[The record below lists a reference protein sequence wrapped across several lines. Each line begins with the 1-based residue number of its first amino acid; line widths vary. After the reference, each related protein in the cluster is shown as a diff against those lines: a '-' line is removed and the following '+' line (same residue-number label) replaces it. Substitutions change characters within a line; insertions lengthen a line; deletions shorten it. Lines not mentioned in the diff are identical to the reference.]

1 MSLRVNKTALVVL
14 IILGIAVV
22 VSAIAVASWV
32 MNKEARARQFLEEAR
47 IMVADGQDDRAIIQY
62 MNVIKN
68 DPENVAAY
76 IEMADLHVKS
86 GDLNNAYHNYQIAS
100 EKDPKNVNVL
110 SKLSEC
116 YHIAAQWDD
125 VRRTAAR
132 IVSLAPGGADQARA
146 HHYLGQAYYVD
157 AEYGKA
163 AEQFKMA
170 AEYDPSNLD
179 AALALALIQAQHLD
193 QMNAAELT
201 VGTLLELSEDVS
213 REAARRAEAAVR
225 VAKFYAALKMSP
237 EALKHYQKALELQGD
252 DPRYWLAL
260 ADFYKRGGRDAES
273 LSNAENAYKKALE
286 VRPGDPDAIL
296 RLGLFYKEAGRNDR
310 VIEMFEKGVA
320 TTGARAYHQIFYQ
333 HLIEALLAQSD
344 IDGAWRRLVDLREIK
359 NADDIADYL
368 EGRICLV
375 QAVGVD
381 ENLLKAERLFSRVT
395 KAKPRFP
402 HAYYY
407 RGLCLAARG
416 MLDDAK
422 VEFQRAQA
430 LVAEFP
436 EATVALAETYMRTRE
451 FDKAILQAR
460 AILERHRDDFRANLI
475 IGRALLAQKNLTG
488 AHTFLEQARS
498 IQPASPEPYIA
509 LAGLYSERG
518 DWEEAVLVLDQAR
531 RTIDEPDRARTALAL
546 IQQRRG
552 QQGEAA
558 RIAYEL
564 ASEKPADSGAASF
577 YISVLW
583 RQGRAEDALDF
594 LASRLLEYPD
604 DPAYH
609 DLMGN
614 LKRSLGRNEDALESY
629 ARSLELSG
637 AGRDA
642 LAGSAETLVNL
653 GRYEQARE
661 KIRLLDQADPGSP
674 AVDLLEARILEE
686 EGKLDAAAALLHN
699 SLRQN
704 STNAQAH
711 YRLSILQKKRG
722 EPEKAIESLESAL
735 RYNPS
740 SVAARL
746 ALAELYYE
754 TRYFEDALREAT
766 LATQYSGDDPQAL
779 SRAIRIK
786 TGSLVENQRIDD
798 AISEWAKLPSEI
810 QDDGYYALRLGYLH
824 LMNGQ
829 LDDADESFRKAAS
842 LMPPAAAIEGLA
854 RIHMV
859 RDEYDSAL
867 AQVKAGL
874 DADPREGTRLRLLQI
889 EAAVYLAQ
897 GRREEALATVSLTLE
912 AAGADPLLLVQA
924 GDAFLALGELE
935 RAVEAYQKATT
946 SPGAADVATR
956 RLIAAL
962 HESGRFDEASAVAD
976 ELLKKDPNDFKAL
989 VLKGKILLATSKP
1002 AEASGLLERALAAS
1016 DVPDRE
1022 SAAARFL
1029 LGQAYYGS
1037 GLLPAAETQLRRALA
1052 QEPGFNQARL
1062 LLAEVML
1069 RTGSFERA
1077 ATAARIVVENE
1088 PDNARAW
1095 AIKADAAKLSGNIE
1109 DSIGDYKK
1117 ALELER
1123 NTATLLALMDAL
1135 GRLERQSEADKVL
1148 EDYVSQDPTDAATV
1162 WMLAKLYESRG
1173 RLPDAEAVL
1182 ETALAADSSALTL
1195 RSLLADVYR
1204 KQGKLSDAEA
1214 LLVKSVEENPS
1225 PEAYRV
1231 LAALYAIEG
1240 RNDKAQ
1246 AAFRGGIEAYPAYLN
1261 NYADLADLISTKED
1275 FAGGV
1280 AVLRGGIEANPDDEG
1295 FYAALASFY
1304 IRLERGG
1311 DAESLIEQTLSEK
1324 PLFSALA
1331 CTLGD
1336 WRLVSGRPDEALE
1349 VYEHALKFASGDV
1362 RARAANAVAWVLA
1375 EKGTDLRR
1383 AVELASEAILLR
1395 PDNPAIL
1402 DTLGWAFYKSAQYNK
1417 AVANLARAVEL
1428 SNEPPADTLYHLAL
1442 AYREAGM
1449 LANAQEAARRALA
1462 ADASLA
1468 GDEDIE
1474 ALMALE

>member
-1 MSLRVNKTALVVL
+1 MSLRVNRTALVVL
-14 IILGIAVV
+14 IILGIALV
-22 VSAIAVASWV
+22 VSAVAVASWV
-32 MNKEARARQFLEEAR
+32 MNREARAKQFLEEAR
-47 IMVADGQDDRAIIQY
+47 AMAAEGQDDRAIIQY

-76 IEMADLHVKS
+76 IELADLHVKN
-86 GDLNNAYHNYQIAS
+86 GDLNNAYRYYQTAS
-100 EKDPKNVNVL
+100 QKDPKNVDVL
-110 SKLSEC
+110 SKLTEC
-116 YHIAAQWDD
+116 YHIATQWDD

-132 IVSLAPGGADQARA
+132 IVSLAPGGAAQARA

-157 AEYGKA
+157 AEYEKA
-163 AEQFKMA
+163 AEQFRMA

-179 AALALALIQAQHLD
+179 AILALALIQAQYLD
-193 QMNAAELT
+193 RMDAAELT
-201 VGTLLELSEDVS
+201 VRTLLEVSEDGS

-225 VAKFYAALKMSP
+225 AAKFYAALKRSP
-237 EALKHYQKALELQGD
+237 DALKYYRKALELQGD
-252 DPRYWLAL
+252 DPQYWLAL
-260 ADFYKRGGRDAES
+260 GDFYKRGGRDAES
-273 LSNAENAYKKALE
+273 LSNVENAYKKALE

-296 RLGLFYKEAGRNDR
+296 SLGLFHKEAGRNDR
-310 VIEMFEKGVA
+310 VIEMFEKGIA
-320 TTGARAYHQIFYQ
+320 APDARAYHQLFYQ

-344 IDGAWRRLVDLREIK
+344 VDGAWSRLVDLREMK
-359 NADDIADYL
+359 NVDDIADYL
-368 EGRICLV
+368 EGRICLS
-375 QAVGVD
+375 QADGVD

-395 KAKPRFP
+395 TVKPRFP

-407 RGLCLAARG
+407 LGLCLAARG

-451 FDKAILQAR
+451 FTKAILQAR
-460 AILERHRDDFRANLI
+460 SILERHRDNFRANLI
-475 IGRALLAQKNLTG
+475 VGRALLAQKNLTG
-488 AHTFLEQARS
+488 ALNFLEQARS

-509 LAGLYSERG
+509 LADLYSERG
-518 DWEEAVLVLDQAR
+518 DWEEAVRVLDQAR

-552 QQGEAA
+552 KQGEAA
-558 RIAYEL
+558 GIAYEL
-564 ASEKPADSGAASF
+564 AFEKPTDHKAASF
-577 YISVLW
+577 YVSMLW

-594 LASRLLEYPD
+594 LGSRLQTFPD

-609 DLMGN
+609 NLMGN
-614 LKRSLGRNEDALESY
+614 LKRSLGRNEEALESY

-637 AGRDA
+637 ADRDA
-642 LAGSAETLVNL
+642 LAGAAETLVNL
-653 GRYEQARE
+653 GRHEQARE

-674 AVDLLEARILEE
+674 AVDLLEARIFEE
-686 EGKLDAAAALLHN
+686 EGKLDAAAALLRN

-704 STNAQAH
+704 SANAQAH

-735 RYNPS
+735 RYSPS

-766 LATQYSGDDPQAL
+766 LATKYSGDDPQAL

-798 AISEWAKLPSEI
+798 AISEWVKLPTEI
-810 QDDGYYALRLGYLH
+810 QDDGHYALRLGYLH

-829 LDDADESFRKAAS
+829 LDDAEESFRKAAS
-842 LMPPAAAIEGLA
+842 LMPPAAALEGLA
-854 RIHMV
+854 RIHMA
-859 RDEYDSAL
+859 RDEYDRAL

-874 DADPREGTRLRLLQI
+874 DADPRKVTRLRLLQI
-889 EAAVYLAQ
+889 EAAIYLAQ
-897 GRREEALATVSLTLE
+897 DRREEALAAVSRTLE

-924 GDAFLALGELE
+924 GDAFLVLGELE
-935 RAVEAYQKATT
+935 RAVEAYRKATV
-946 SPGAADVATR
+946 SPGAGDMATR

-962 HESGRFDEASAVAD
+962 QESGRFDEAGAMAD
-976 ELLKKDPNDFKAL
+976 ELLKKDSNDFKAL
-989 VLKGKILLATSKP
+989 VLKSKILLGTSKP
-1002 AEASGLLERALAAS
+1002 GKATALLERALAS
-1016 DVPDRE
+1016 SNVPDRE

-1052 QEPGFNQARL
+1052 QEPHFNQARL
-1062 LLAEVML
+1062 LLAEVLL
-1069 RTGSFERA
+1069 RNGSFEQA
-1077 ATAARIVVENE
+1077 ATAARTVVASE
-1088 PDNARAW
+1088 PGNAKAW
-1095 AIKADAAKLSGNIE
+1095 AIKADAAKLSGNVE
-1109 DSIGDYKK
+1109 DSIVDYRK

-1135 GRLERQSEADKVL
+1135 GRLARESEADKVL

-1162 WMLAKLYESRG
+1162 WMLAKVYDSRG
-1173 RLPDAEAVL
+1173 RLGDAEAVL
-1182 ETALAADSSALTL
+1182 ETALEADSSAVAL

-1204 KQGKLSDAEA
+1204 KQGKLPEAEA
-1214 LLVKSVEENPS
+1214 LLKKSVEENPS
-1225 PEAYRV
+1225 PEAYRT

-1246 AAFRGGIEAYPAYLN
+1246 ATFTEGIEAYPGYLN
-1261 NYADLADLISTKED
+1261 NYTDLADLVSTKED
-1275 FAGGV
+1275 FARGV
-1280 AVLRGGIEANPDDEG
+1280 AVLRGGIEANPNDEG

-1304 IRLERGG
+1304 IRLERGR
-1311 DAESLIEQTLSEK
+1311 DAESFMERTLEEK
-1324 PLFSALA
+1324 PLFSGLA

-1336 WRLVSGRPDEALE
+1336 WHLVSGRPDEALE
-1349 VYEHALKFASGDV
+1349 AYEHALKFAPGEV
-1362 RARAANAVAWVLA
+1362 RPRAANAVAWVLA

-1383 AVELASEAILLR
+1383 AVELASEASLLR
-1395 PDNPAIL
+1395 PDNPDIL
-1402 DTLGWAFYKSAQYNK
+1402 DTLGWAFFKNKQYYR
-1417 AVANLARAVEL
+1417 AVVNLARAVEL
-1428 SNEPPADTLYHLAL
+1428 SNEPAAETLYHLAL

-1449 LANAQEAARRALA
+1449 LANAQGAARRALA